1 MAIDPGKRAQRA
13 LRVVRSTT
21 SESLCDELAQRVSQ
35 RWSGAVEDLPRIG
48 PFDRAV
54 VAVQGKGLE
63 RWLRRGLA
71 HRLGVVGGI
80 DTPYLRRFL
89 LDVASVVNGTAPP
102 SRDRDDVLE
111 LSYRIAQEISE
122 RCTAAGDAGDHEV
135 QRVDG
140 AHVRPLVTA
149 GDAGSVHPNAL
160 LSAGHRMAGIFDAL
174 ELERPE
180 LVVAWRE
187 GHAMPARAPWLQRDA
202 PDFARLAALCGWM
215 HRLWWWTAGPR
226 DGTDAATGCWSGH
239 RAWQSVR
246 DAIGVLSS
254 DVKWRDAQ
262 ARLSSAQAIDA
273 GATLPAMVS
282 VFGISS
288 LPPLV
293 MEFLAA
299 LGTRIDVTLHLVVPT
314 EQYMDHSIM
323 GRPGTAGPEEEHLD
337 SLWSRGHR
345 LLATCGRQAMAMQ
358 QGLLSLNAVEEVDC
372 VAAYANGQAGMGS
385 GGGETG
391 TGLGGGVV
399 EAVQRSALHALQRSL
414 REGEMLDRGV
424 GADGSISV
432 HMVSGATRAAEVL
445 RDQVLDAFASMP
457 GTGPD
462 DVLVLTTDV
471 ERYGTAIARAFGS
484 AEPRPIPVTVADRS
498 VRVEREGVR
507 AFCDA
512 LRALDGDLTLDAV
525 GEIVSAGPVA
535 ARAGVSP
542 EEALACIE
550 RLHGV
555 GGRRFIDADHR
566 RQVLESV
573 GGSESAVHHVA
584 VGSAPDGTIDDAADR
599 LAMAAA
605 MGPGIGG
612 TELPGL
618 ARVCAVVDA
627 LLELARGT
635 SADRTVAEWCAWSRT
650 LIDTVL
656 PRRMGWP
663 DDTDLAGQRAAL
675 VDAVDSVASAATRA
689 GLAQPLPFTVARSEI
704 IAALDRSAVGRRFGG
719 TGGVT
724 VGGLVPM
731 RSVPSRIVA
740 LVGLDRGS
748 FPRRDERS
756 GLDPRR
762 WSRGAGDR
770 SARDE
775 DRALFLETIHAA
787 GDRLIVISTAIDAAS
802 GEPEPP
808 SPIVELLVEQCGSAV
823 RVTHHGVHAFGEE
836 EWSSGG
842 DVLPRRDALARRCA
856 AARRVGSGPDA
867 VRRTLCANVGA
878 PVRVHAPLLARV
890 ASVERIV
897 ECMRDPARWWL
908 EAAGARLAAM
918 DSDID
923 ELEPVTLDG
932 RARWALEQSLIEGIV
947 SGSEVS
953 VEAVIEAQ
961 RRMGALPAGAAADDV
976 ASRLRQWIER
986 DVRESPGLGACPASP
1001 HEWTVDGLGG
1011 AIEARGWRSNADPGT
1026 RVLCRGGSWT
1036 SARSLE
1042 IAVHAA
1048 AWAAAGG
1055 TRTVV
1060 LPAPDPG
1067 SGMPP
1072 EIVWSGTPEDAAH
1085 AIHQMRLIAAAGMV
1099 VPLAFHPALIAG
1111 ADVAGLRAGTE
1122 DSVGAIASTL
1132 DAWLSRHVDD
1142 RSRGDIDAR
1151 ALRAVMQGMRAR
1163 DVIGARRGTEVDPPR
1178 DVVTPGRVPEPGTD
1192 AVGAVCTDFAGVCA
1206 AALDILCACGWS
1218 GGSGGSGRK
1227 GTSGAGQRGGSRA
1240 ARGSAPA

>member
-1 MAIDPGKRAQRA
+1 MAIDPGIRAQRA

-21 SESLCDELAQRVSQ
+21 AASLCDELAQRVSR
-35 RWSGAVEDLPRIG
+35 RWAGDMDGLPRIG
-48 PFDRAV
+48 PFDRVV

-63 RWLRRGLA
+63 RWLRRALA
-71 HRLGVVGGI
+71 QRLGVVGGI

-89 LDVASVVNGTAPP
+89 LDVASVVNGIAPP

-122 RCTAAGDAGDHEV
+122 RCAAAGDLGAHKV

-140 AHVRPLVTA
+140 AHVRPLVTE
-149 GDAGSVHPNAL
+149 GDAGKVHPHAL

-180 LVVAWRE
+180 LVMAWRA

-202 PDFARLAALCGWM
+202 PDFGRLAALCEWM

-254 DVKWRDAQ
+254 DTKWRESQ
-262 ARLSSAQAIDA
+262 ARLVSGQAADA
-273 GATLPAMVS
+273 CATLPAMVS

-299 LGTRIDVTLHLVVPT
+299 LGTRMDVTLHLVVPT

-323 GRPGTAGPEEEHLD
+323 GRPGIAEPDEGHLD

-358 QGLLSLNAVEEVDC
+358 QRLLSLGAVEEVDC
-372 VAAYANGQAGMGS
+372 VAADAHVR
-385 GGGETG
+385 TG
-391 TGLGGGVV
+391 TVSGDGV
-399 EAVQRSALHALQRSL
+399 AGAAQPSALQALQRSL
-414 REGEMLDRGV
+414 REGEMLDRGA

-432 HMVSGATRAAEVL
+432 HLVSGATRAAEVL

-471 ERYGTAIARAFGS
+471 ERYGTAIARALGS
-484 AEPRPIPVTVADRS
+484 TDPRPIPVTIADRS
-498 VRVEREGVR
+498 MRVEREGVR
-507 AFCDA
+507 AFCEA
-512 LRALDGDLTLDAV
+512 LRALDGDLTVDAI

-535 ARAGVSP
+535 ERAGVSP
-542 EEALACIE
+542 EEALACVE

-566 RQVLESV
+566 CQVLASV
-573 GGSESAVHHVA
+573 GGSDSAVQHA
-584 VGSAPDGTIDDAADR
+584 APGTAPDGTIDDAADR

-605 MGPGIGG
+605 MGTGIGG

-618 ARVCAVVDA
+618 ARICALVDA
-627 LLELARGT
+627 MLELARGT
-635 SADRTVAEWCAWSRT
+635 SADRTMAEWCAWSRS
-650 LIDTVL
+650 LIDTIL
-656 PRRMGWP
+656 PRRTGWS
-663 DDTDLAGQRAAL
+663 DDADLAGQRAAL
-675 VDAVDSVASAATRA
+675 ADAVESVASAASRA
-689 GLAQPLPFTVARSEI
+689 GLAHPLPFTVARSEI
-704 IAALDRSAVGRRFGG
+704 IAALDRSSVGRRFGG

-762 WSRGAGDR
+762 WSHGSGDR

-775 DRALFLETIHAA
+775 DRALFLEAIHSA
-787 GDRLIVISTAIDAAS
+787 GDRLIVISTAVDAAS

-808 SPIVELLVEQCGSAV
+808 SPIVELLVEQCGSAA
-823 RVTHHGVHAFGEE
+823 RVTRHGVHAFGEE
-836 EWSSGG
+836 EWSSGD
-842 DVLPRRDALARRCA
+842 DVRPRRDAQARRCA

-867 VRRTLCANVGA
+867 VRRTLCADMGA
-878 PVRVHAPLLARV
+878 PVRMHAPLLARV
-890 ASVERIV
+890 SSLDRIV

-908 EAAGARLAAM
+908 DAVGARLAAM

-947 SGSEVS
+947 RGSEVS
-953 VEAVIEAQ
+953 VEAVIDAQ

-976 ASRLRQWIER
+976 ESRLRQWIER
-986 DVRESPGLGACPASP
+986 DVRQSAGIGACPASP
-1001 HEWTVDGLGG
+1001 HEWTVDGPGG
-1011 AIEARGWRSNADPGT
+1011 AIDARGWRSNAEPGT
-1026 RVLCRGGSWT
+1026 LVLCRGGSWT

-1060 LPAPDPG
+1060 LPSPDRR
-1067 SGMPP
+1067 SGMPS
-1072 EIVWSGTPEDAAH
+1072 EIVWSGTAEDAAH
-1085 AIHQMRLIAAAGMV
+1085 AIHRMRAIAAAGMV
-1099 VPLAFHPALIAG
+1099 VPLAFHPALIVD
-1111 ADVAGLRAGTE
+1111 ADVAGLRAGTAE
-1122 DSVGAIASTL
+1122 SAGAIASTL
-1132 DAWLSRHVDD
+1132 DAWLSRNVDD
-1142 RSRGDIDAR
+1142 RSRGDVDAR

-1163 DVIGARRGTEVDPPR
+1163 DVLGARSGTAVDPPP
-1178 DVVTPGRVPEPGTD
+1178 DAGIAARVPESGSE
-1192 AVGAVCTDFAGVCA
+1192 AVGAVRTDFQDVSA
-1206 AALDILCACGWS
+1206 AVLDLLCACGWS
-1218 GGSGGSGRK
+1218 GGSGGSGRR
-1227 GTSGAGQRGGSRA
+1227 GTSPAAPRGGSRA